1 MLNSP
6 TKDFHESVKT
16 IKAPEG
22 LPQGFYYLASSHDKN
37 FGAGDNVCH
46 YTSFWV
52 SDLAIVIRQRHGNG
66 RVEGF
71 VLDALSGEP
80 VANAKVRAWFRNGN
94 QRTEANPTTS
104 NDKGFFSF
112 QAIQRGY
119 LLQPARA
126 TNNSAPTTT
135 ITITA
140 AFTSRDLTTE
150 SSLPIAPLSPRSNRP
165 I

>member
-1 MLNSP
+1 MKRKRGNPQWLDNNERKALMQKEIVKQWSVKLPP

-104 NDKGFFSF
+104 N
-112 QAIQRGY
+112 
-119 LLQPARA
+119 L
-126 TNNSAPTTT
+126 
-135 ITITA
+135 
-140 AFTSRDLTTE
+140 
-150 SSLPIAPLSPRSNRP
+150 SLIH